1 MQLLSALPSVQ
12 EVPSSIPCVT
22 TNPFFD
28 FFPFRVALSCFKFP
42 LNVAL
47 KERGGKMTSPSALG
61 LLVR

>member
-12 EVPSSIPCVT
+12 EVPSSIPLCDYKS
-22 TNPFFD
+22 FFV

-47 KERGGKMTSPSALG
+47 KERGGKMTSPLALG